1 MSEVATQQYLLV
13 RDPDSGTVQLIADG
27 VTRWASDS
35 DPDVLEEL
43 GHDYIRDEDIGE
55 VLDYLVAAE
64 HLTEEESDE
73 CAVDSPEDE
82 DDGDEDD
89 GGDED
94 DEDEDLDE
102 DEDDD

>member
-55 VLDYLVAAE
+55 VLEYLVSARQLSQDEA
-64 HLTEEESDE
+64 DE
-73 CAVDSPEDE
+73 CAVDSPDDDDEEDE
-82 DDGDEDD
+82 DGDEDD
-89 GGDED
+89 
-94 DEDEDLDE
+94 DEDEDE
-102 DEDDD
+102 DAEDDA